1 MGKDFD
7 VVVVGG
13 RCAGSPLAALL
24 VRAGLSV
31 ALVEQATF
39 PRDTLS
45 THIFESAALAFLKRL
60 GVLSAVR
67 ATGAPIVNRVDIRQE
82 GFRAQVPAPQ
92 QPGDV
97 GGAMSVR
104 RLRLDPILMEAA
116 AAAGAEVWMGA
127 KVTALVRDRGRVTG
141 VRVARDGSEQ
151 ALEARLVVGADG
163 RNSTVARLAGARK
176 YNLTPNER
184 FAYWSFF
191 EGADPGPEPTVVFHR
206 WSGNLVLGIPTDSG
220 LYQVLAL
227 PGLSELPRFRQN
239 LEESYLEYVHRCD
252 PVAHALSGARRVGKL
267 FGMLR
272 WEGFFREATGPGWVL
287 AGDAGHFKDPAPG
300 QGIQDAFRQVESLA
314 PAVIGAINRSPSA
327 LDEALAGWAR
337 WRDEDA
343 GEHYWLAADLGK
355 AGPAPAVLPEIAQ
368 RLYERGKLDS
378 FLDLFNHRSAPSKV
392 LTPPRLAGA
401 TARLLTRGGCDRR
414 ALMGEVGAL
423 VAEDVRR
430 KRLARHPHYV
440 PLETSVDA
448 GLTEVDDN
456 DAARSELSTSTLEV
470 FVCGVRSRVLTAGPP
485 DGAEAVVFVHGNP
498 GPADDWRDLLA
509 RAGELGRAIAPDMP
523 GYGRAGKPKD
533 FSYSVDGYAG
543 YLAALLDQL
552 GITRVHIVAHDFGG
566 PWALAWA
573 ARHPGAVASATLINT
588 GVLIDYRWHRY
599 ARIWRTPVAGEVF
612 QATASRPAFRML
624 LGREN
629 PRLTRDQIDRI
640 YDASRSWATKRAVL
654 KLYRATPADK
664 LADLAAALRP
674 LDRPALVIW
683 GTKDAYLPRE
693 QAERQR
699 RTFPSAQVEL
709 LEGHGHWVMLE
720 DPERVASLV
729 VPFLRQQLPGSA
741 TAARSHASPPPSS

>member
-82 GFRAQVPAPQ
+82 EFRAQVPAPQ

-239 LEESYLEYVHRCD
+239 LEESYLEYVRRCD

-683 GTKDAYLPRE
+683 GTRDAYLPRE

-729 VPFLRQQLPGSA
+729 VPFLRRQLPGSA